1 MLDMPHQD
9 SVRGRA
15 RWLLDGL
22 WAPKGHATGV
32 LPIVLSLAIV
42 GVVTVFLAAVGP
54 LVELDH
60 AAFGYLI
67 PVIIAA
73 ARWGAVPALVSAAA
87 GMAASAFFFYP
98 PLYDIRVYHPAHV
111 ADLLL

>member
-1 MLDMPHQD
+1 MFCSDGQMLDKPLRKSPREQAW
-9 SVRGRA
+9 R
-15 RWLLDGL
+15 LLAGL
-22 WAPKGHATGV
+22 GSFEIRTSNVVPV
-32 LPIVLSLAIV
+32 LFSLAIV
-42 GVVTVFLAAVGP
+42 ALVTLFLAAVGP

-73 ARWGAVPALVSAAA
+73 ARWGVVPATVSAVA

-98 PLYDIRVYHPAHV
+98 
-111 ADLLL
+111 